1 MHFQLYIKKANSLTA
16 GRQTDRQTDIHID
29 RYMQS
34 TRKKRRTYRYTSKEK
49 TDRATYNQVVDR
61 QTDRQTYI

>member
-29 RYMQS
+29 ICNLQERKDGHTDIQAK
-34 TRKKRRTYRYTSKEK
+34 KKRTEQHIIKS
-49 TDRATYNQVVDR
+49 
-61 QTDRQTYI
+61 